1 MATIRKPKPGIRELK
16 SGRYNV
22 QVRRQGHPPLSGT
35 FNTMTEAKAWKTK
48 IEGDIDQ
55 GKHYGF
61 SRVRMVSD
69 AVDVF
74 NKNATGIKSG
84 DDRRRQLQWWRNEYG
99 NRKLFHFTA
108 DVVDDGR
115 ERLATE
121 NIERNPERPPRQRS
135 PQTVRHYLMS
145 LSSCMEY
152 VKRKKRWIERNPV
165 SDVDVPPV
173 HPGRIRWLTPDER
186 KRLLAAC
193 AKSGNPDLEL
203 VVRIAL
209 ASGARQAEIVH
220 LRWRMLDLAHEC
232 AFLPTSKTGEP
243 RVMPL
248 PGEVADALRVRAKVR
263 HIDSD
268 LIFPSPEA
276 SNRPRHIWQSWNVA
290 RKLAGLPDFRFHD
303 LRHTAATEMLR
314 AGVDSR
320 IVATVLG
327 HRSLNMMRRYAHV
340 APELVVDAAKK
351 AQRNGAG

>member
-1 MATIRKPKPGIRELK
+1 MATIRKLK
-16 SGRYNV
+16 SGRLNV
-22 QVRRQGHPPLSGT
+22 QVRRDGHPPLSAT
-35 FNTMTEAKAWKTK
+35 FPNVTEAKAWARK

-61 SRVRMVSD
+61 SRVRTLAD
-69 AVDVF
+69 AIDTF
-74 NKNATGIKSG
+74 TAGKTTIKTA
-84 DDRRRQLQWWRNEYG
+84 DDRNRHLAWWRESFG

-108 DVVDDGR
+108 DTVDDGR

-121 NIERNPERPPRQRS
+121 NIEPNPKKPARHRA

-145 LSSCMEY
+145 LSACMEHAR
-152 VKRKKRWIERNPV
+152 RKKHWIEKNPV
-165 SDVDVPPV
+165 ADVDAPPV
-173 HPGRIRWLTPDER
+173 SPGRIRWLAPDER
-186 KRLLAAC
+186 KRLLKAC
-193 AKSGNPDLEL
+193 DASGNPDLGL

-209 ASGARQAEIVH
+209 ASGARQAEILY
-220 LRWRMLDLAHEC
+220 LRWRMLDLSREC

-248 PGEVADALRVRAKVR
+248 PGDVADALKARAKVR
-263 HIDSD
+263 KIGSD
-268 LIFPSPEA
+268 LIFASPTDP
-276 SNRPRHIWQSWNVA
+276 NRPRNIWQAWGVA
-290 RKLAGLPDFRFHD
+290 RKVAKLPDFRFHD

-340 APELVVDAAKK
+340 APELVVDAAKRGHRGS
-351 AQRNGAG
+351 A